1 MWKELGRFGMGPPSG
16 GGGQQPGGGQRTP
29 LRRNNPLLW
38 ILVIG
43 AILIYTQT
51 DGSLFG
57 NIDQTHVSR
66 MTLTPEEITGEFA
79 LIDHTGMPRT
89 NQDFLGK
96 HTLVYFGFTWC
107 PDVCPSAMLTMS
119 QVIEDLEAQATSVQP
134 LFITVDPQRDT
145 VEKLAAYVSAL
156 APGLVGLTGSEAAIG
171 QALESFGIYRRSHAT
186 GLDDP
191 DYLVDHAA
199 FFYLM
204 GPAGKFIQ
212 YFEAA
217 RGADQARPGHRAGA
231 LGLSRRGVRHHP
243 RRAGVRQ
250 RQDRAVRGPA
260 RALPQGRPRR
270 PGLQVGARLHRPRLS
285 PHGERAATASISTP
299 GACGPSTLARRVAAL
314 WVGRRPRDRR
324 GRHGPLRRR
333 PRRHRV
339 HRRPRGPAGACP
351 WCWWWTCAGP
361 GRLGGRACRGLRQPP
376 PGRGGRGRHPQP
388 GGGRGARAAAPR
400 RPRRALHHGLRRRAE
415 DGYTES
421 SLAASRPRAGLRER
435 RCRGWR
441 TSRQR
446 SLPDRSMPR
455 RWPPWRARLQMG
467 LPRRRVRRSPRLASG
482 SRWHGMR
489 PSASATTR

>member
-1 MWKELGRFGMGPPSG
+1 MWKELGKFGMGPPSG

-66 MTLTPEEITGEFA
+66 MTLTPEEIRGEFA
-79 LIDHTGMPRT
+79 LIDHTGTPRT

-96 HTLVYFGFTWC
+96 HTLIYFGFTWC

-204 GPAGKFIQ
+204 GPDGKFIQ
-212 YFEAA
+212 SFEP
-217 RGADQARPGHRAGA
+217 REGPTKLA
-231 LGLSRRGVRHHP
+231 LDIERVLSG
-243 RRAGVRQ
+243 
-250 RQDRAVRGPA
+250 
-260 RALPQGRPRR
+260 
-270 PGLQVGARLHRPRLS
+270 
-285 PHGERAATASISTP
+285 
-299 GACGPSTLARRVAAL
+299 
-314 WVGRRPRDRR
+314 
-324 GRHGPLRRR
+324 
-333 PRRHRV
+333 
-339 HRRPRGPAGACP
+339 
-351 WCWWWTCAGP
+351 
-361 GRLGGRACRGLRQPP
+361 
-376 PGRGGRGRHPQP
+376 
-388 GGGRGARAAAPR
+388 
-400 RPRRALHHGLRRRAE
+400 
-415 DGYTES
+415 
-421 SLAASRPRAGLRER
+421 
-435 RCRGWR
+435 
-441 TSRQR
+441 
-446 SLPDRSMPR
+446 
-455 RWPPWRARLQMG
+455 
-467 LPRRRVRRSPRLASG
+467 
-482 SRWHGMR
+482 
-489 PSASATTR
+489 